1 MRDTHTNK
9 ELGHHIGHPVSVAGT
24 DEAVNYDLGVAA
36 NVPVGV
42 TEGLRV
48 VGTQELRRVWVVD
61 GEELEVDV
69 LGRRGGGE
77 VEVGVG
83 VGGPDVEAAE
93 LLPYFVVAHL

>member
-1 MRDTHTNK
+1 MNK
-9 ELGHHIGHPVSVAGT
+9 ELGHQIGHPVSVAGT
-24 DEAVNYDLGVAA
+24 DEAVDDDLGVAA

-42 TEGLRV
+42 AEGLSV
-48 VGTQELRRVWVVD
+48 VGTQGLRRVRVVD
-61 GEELEVDV
+61 GEEFEMNV

-93 LLPYFVVAHL
+93 LLSYLVVAH